1 MLLSI
6 PGNTKNVVTMDIVAI
21 LNILSSTRSTPPN
34 ILGTLVLLCEID
46 ILFIFG
52 IYESHNQIT
61 LSILLPLFF
70 KENLAIDASRS

>member
-1 MLLSI
+1 MLQYLA
-6 PGNTKNVVTMDIVAI
+6 TQNVVTMDIAAI

-46 ILFIFG
+46 ILSIFG

-61 LSILLPLFF
+61 LSILPLFF